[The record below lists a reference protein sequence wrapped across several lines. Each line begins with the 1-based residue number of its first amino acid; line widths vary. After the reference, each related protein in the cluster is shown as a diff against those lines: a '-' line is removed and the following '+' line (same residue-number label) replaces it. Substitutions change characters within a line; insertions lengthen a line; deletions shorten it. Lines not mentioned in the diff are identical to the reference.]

1 MIDSHCHLDD
11 AAFDDDREEMLA
23 RAVAAGVSGML
34 IPAIRPRTWAALAAL
49 PARYPIAPLA
59 IALGVH
65 PQIVPE
71 LDADERAL
79 AADATALTAA
89 IAAARTPATIA
100 VGECGLDG
108 ATADR
113 ETQETIFRAHVRAA
127 RELKLP
133 LVVHVLRV
141 HDVAPRILREE
152 RAADVGGV
160 MHSYSG
166 PAELVPIYRDLGFA
180 ISFAGAVTR
189 ANARRPI
196 LAAQA
201 VPDDLLLVETD
212 APDQAPGA
220 DGPRRRSEPTD
231 VALVIAALARIRGQ
245 SVDDVAARTAANAR
259 RVFGARDA
267 WPPGASSRAKPPAP

>member
-11 AAFDDDREEMLA
+11 AAFDDDRDAMFA
-23 RAVAAGVSGML
+23 RAIAAGVRGML

-49 PARYPIAPLA
+49 PARYPIAPVA

-65 PQIVPE
+65 PQIVPD
-71 LDADERAL
+71 LDARERAL
-79 AADATALTAA
+79 ALDASALTAA

-108 ATADR
+108 ATGDR

-127 RELKLP
+127 RDLQLP
-133 LVVHVLRV
+133 LVVHILRV
-141 HDVAPRILREE
+141 HDAAPRILREE

-166 PAELVPIYRDLGFA
+166 PAEMVPIYRDLGFA
-180 ISFAGAVTR
+180 ISFAGSVTR

-201 VPDDLLLVETD
+201 VPDDLLLAETD

-220 DGPRRRSEPTD
+220 DGPRRRSEPAD
-231 VALVIAALARIRGQ
+231 VADVVAALARIRGQ
-245 SVDDVAARTAANAR
+245 PVDDVAARTAANAR
-259 RVFGARDA
+259 RVFNAPAA
-267 WPPGASSRAKPPAP
+267 WR